1 MSNATRKS
9 ELHLSRALQ
18 LDKAMFD
25 QQSRHLVLVLTLGY
39 RQEHH
44 PYVTPEILQKHR
56 NQLLNNRR
64 CNELLQGINAYVWK
78 IEEGAYSGG
87 LHLHVLFYYSGDHRA
102 DVFISQ
108 LIGQYW
114 VNVVTQGIGTY
125 WNSNA
130 DKDRHAQ
137 FGHGIGTGQIN
148 RNDEAKREALRK
160 NLAYLAKDSQCIT
173 NKPNPHYRTFGTSQ
187 FPR

>member
-1 MSNATRKS
+1 MATRKS
-9 ELHLSRALQ
+9 ELNLSRALQ
-18 LDKAMFD
+18 LDNAMFD

-39 RQEHH
+39 CPEHR

-56 NQLLNNRR
+56 SQLLNNRR
-64 CNELLQGINAYVWK
+64 CNKLLQGINAYVWK
-78 IEEGAYSGG
+78 LEEGTGPGG
-87 LHLHVLFYYSGDHRA
+87 LHLHVLIYYSRENRA
-102 DVFISQ
+102 DIKITR
-108 LIGQYW
+108 LIGEYW
-114 VNVVTQGIGTY
+114 VNVVTQGVGTY

-130 DKDRHAQ
+130 DKDRHAR

-148 RNDEAKREALRK
+148 RNDEAKREALRE
-160 NLAYLAKDSQCIT
+160 NLKYLAKASQCIA